1 MDFHL
6 SRHAGVQAGVWREI
20 VDFHLDHVLLDAPF
34 FPKSALGQDAHIFHG
49 AVQDQIGHRFNGDI
63 RLLAGFYSFDHRFMD
78 FHFHLHSRQVG
89 QLEDFLLVIYH
100 GAGPDLTVRIP
111 EPLLGVNENAVSGG
125 ADRAFTELILEAIE
139 GLLFHGSSRH
149 GSFQVALGFFHG
161 GVAGLF
167 GPVQFARTFRSLCR
181 QLRFLPFAHEIL
193 QDFQFRLFVHQ
204 IVLFVVDG
212 QLIDPKLLRRAESFL
227 DKLSIL
233 LELVLGFLQFFM
245 SQLDVAILLVDIGLV
260 FSGDRSVVKSNVRQA
275 WTHAHWAV
283 REHSCHR
290 QSLDEDAILA
300 QILIPVQLRQVQ
312 DQFRVGNFA
321 RGLVL
326 LDFQLPFGGLG
337 LAHRGLVGD
346 IPSQEISFELLF
358 VEGDHDLCRFPPKPA
373 RPFHFR
379 SLGENG
385 SDLVLKSGPFN
396 LTAGLDGFRA
406 FHVAALGDRDG
417 QIGTLDHG
425 GNLFDTIGAAEFPA
439 QAAANRQ

>member
-1 MDFHL
+1 MKHL
-6 SRHAGVQAGVWREI
+6 LTTDGLDVQIGVDSKGEPQHFVMGVRG
-20 VDFHLDHVLLDAPF
+20 VHHGLVGGDVRMGKTNLLHVLISQLALCYPPEELELYLLDF
-34 FPKSALGQDAHIFHG
+34 KEVEFDAYLTERLPHARAITSWTDREFGLSMLRRFH
-49 AVQDQIGHRFNGDI
+49 D
-63 RLLAGFYSFDHRFMD
+63 D
-78 FHFHLHSRQVG
+78 FGR
-89 QLEDFLLVIYH
+89 
-100 GAGPDLTVRIP
+100 R
-111 EPLLGVNENAVSGG
+111 GG
-125 ADRAFTELILEAIE
+125 RER
-139 GLLFHGSSRH
+139 GS
-149 GSFQVALGFFHG
+149 GSFS
-161 GVAGLF
+161 
-167 GPVQFARTFRSLCR
+167 FRSLGR
-181 QLRFLPFAHEIL
+181 QLRFLPFTHEIL
-193 QDFQFRLFVHQ
+193 QDFQFRLFAHQ
-204 IVLFVVDG
+204 IVLFVVEG

-260 FSGDRSVVKSNVRQA
+260 LPGDGSVVKSDVRQA

-312 DQFRVGNFA
+312 DQFSVGNFSG
-321 RGLVL
+321 GLVL

-337 LAHRGLVGD
+337 LAHCGLVGD

-358 VEGDHDLCRFPPKPA
+358 VEGDDDLCRFPPKPA
-373 RPFHFR
+373 RPVYFR

-396 LTAGLDGFRA
+396 LTAGLDGFGA

-417 QIGTLDHG
+417 QIGTLDQG